1 MEGLAL
7 LLEPGLFLDGAG
19 GHHLDAVPQLALP
32 VREPKMLRL
41 ELLPLPP
48 EAGFGLLHR
57 PLGLDQE
64 AGKRD
69 LHRAREEVPPM
80 HHL

>member
-1 MEGLAL
+1 MAL
-7 LLEPGLFLDGAG
+7 L
-19 GHHLDAVPQLALP
+19 
-32 VREPKMLRL
+32 VREPKMLHL

-48 EAGFGLLHR
+48 EAYFHLLHR

-69 LHRAREEVPPM
+69 LH
-80 HHL
+80 